1 MFELHQGRA
10 QFFPYFVKVGIIYKP
25 LVIYTL
31 MHIHTHKN
39 SYINSYIC
47 VYMCTHTKTY
57 IHTHKHTYTHKPK
70 HTYIHPKHT
79 STHTHTHHI
88 YTVPHT
94 QVKHAH
100 RSISTHNHKFIIDI
114 KPISKQSLC
123 TIRYVTFSRPLRH
136 VFSSATSRFKLF
148 NNSKFTIRNKTFSKD
163 Q

>member
-1 MFELHQGRA
+1 
-10 QFFPYFVKVGIIYKP
+10 
-25 LVIYTL
+25 
-31 MHIHTHKN
+31 
-39 SYINSYIC
+39 
-47 VYMCTHTKTY
+47 MCTHTKTY

-114 KPISKQSLC
+114 KPISMQSLC
-123 TIRYVTFSRPLRH
+123 TIRYVPFSRPLRI
-136 VFSSATSRFKLF
+136 FLNYLIIANFPKETKLF
-148 NNSKFTIRNKTFSKD
+148 LKINRYFNKLNVKLGRTLLGFNK
-163 Q
+163 